1 MKSYNTLYYLLTVLL
16 IMGAF
21 ASMAQN
27 SYGMQIISMVTI
39 AFGLIFLIRFVGQ
52 LNDGGGSD
60 KLAPTEYLSLFLLAL
75 IFTFRSFQVYFPY
88 IEWLFGISG
97 IVIAGIYTVKAIRH
111 FRYYKQKNITVAFLL
126 MIAYFS
132 ISFFSLAMV
141 LFAFNPLLAR
151 YLGIFSLVLI
161 AGFLFGGIFYGRF
174 LVGLEKTSVFKVI
187 AGFRDRFYLLL
198 TLFVLFTLYVGLT
211 GAGVLPRL
219 YSDNYPQAY
228 YKLVNEAE
236 TGKERPVEGKYQ
248 YERFKTAYDQFVEKN
263 IRAAS
268 K

>member
-27 SYGMQIISMVTI
+27 SYGMQIISMVSI
-39 AFGLIFLIRFVGQ
+39 AFGLIFLIQFIRQ
-52 LNDGGGSD
+52 LNNKKGISGSGI
-60 KLAPTEYLSLFLLAL
+60 EYLSLLILAL
-75 IFTFRSFQVYFPY
+75 IFTFRSFQIYFPY
-88 IEWLFGISG
+88 VEWLFGISG
-97 IVIAGIYTVKAIRH
+97 IVIAGIYLKKAIDH
-111 FRYYKQKNITVAFLL
+111 FRYYQTMNATLAWLIG
-126 MIAYFS
+126 ISYIS

-141 LFAFNPLLAR
+141 LFVFNPQLAR
-151 YLGIFSLVLI
+151 WLGILSLVLI
-161 AGFLFGGIFYGRF
+161 AGFFVGGIFYNRLLIAG
-174 LVGLEKTSVFKVI
+174 EKYSVFAVI

-198 TLFVLFTLYVGLT
+198 TFLVLFSHYLGLT
-211 GAGVLPRL
+211 SSGVLPKL

-236 TGKERPVEGKYQ
+236 TGKEKPDGGKYK
-248 YERFKTAYDQFVEKN
+248 YEKFKTAYDQFIEKN
-263 IRAAS
+263 IKTDS

>member
-27 SYGMQIISMVTI
+27 SYGMQIISVVSM
-39 AFGLIFLIRFVGQ
+39 AFGLIFLILFIHQ
-52 LNDGGGSD
+52 LNNKKGNHALS
-60 KLAPTEYLSLFLLAL
+60 LLEYLSLFLLAL

-88 IEWLFGISG
+88 IEWLFVISG
-97 IVIAGIYTVKAIRH
+97 MAIAGIYTAKAIHH
-111 FRYYKQKNITVAFLL
+111 FQTCRRKNLTLATLVMVAYL
-126 MIAYFS
+126 S

-141 LFAFNPLLAR
+141 LFAFNPSFAR
-151 YLGIFSLVLI
+151 YLGFLALLLI
-161 AGFLFGGIFYGRF
+161 AGFLIGGIFYSRLLLGI
-174 LVGLEKTSVFKVI
+174 EKTSVFKLI

-198 TLFVLFTLYVGLT
+198 TLFILLTLYVGLT
-211 GAGVLPRL
+211 GAGVLPKL

-236 TGKERPVEGKYQ
+236 SGNEKPVDGRYQ
-248 YERFKTAYDQFVEKN
+248 YENFKTAYDQFVEKN
-263 IRAAS
+263 IKSES